1 MDTISINDKWVKV
14 DDAIDVNKGQQI
26 AFCTAIEVSIDP
38 ENKKH
43 TQANTSLQNLLRKE
57 EKRILNGMG
66 NSELEKNTKNGWT
79 HPKYTS
85 SVFET

>member
-1 MDTISINDKWVKV
+1 M

-26 AFCTAIEVSIDP
+26 AFCTAIEVTIDP
-38 ENKKH
+38 KNKKH
-43 TQANTSLQNLLRKE
+43 TQANTSLQNLSRKE
-57 EKRILNGMG
+57 EKRILNEMG
-66 NSELEKNTKNGWT
+66 NSELEKSTKNGRT